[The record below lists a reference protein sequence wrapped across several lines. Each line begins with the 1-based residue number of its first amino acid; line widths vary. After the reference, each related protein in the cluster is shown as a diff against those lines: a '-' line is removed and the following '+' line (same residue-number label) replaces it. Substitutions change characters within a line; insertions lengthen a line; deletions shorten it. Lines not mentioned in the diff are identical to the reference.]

1 MGGAGCSRADTAAG
15 RHGKS
20 FRPQRLNKFHGRVS
34 PRAVSAHGQVSR
46 WLVLGEELTAAA
58 FPALPQGRAAWAL
71 ALWDTA
77 LVPSG
82 PFRCDRP
89 TGSTGT
95 GSNHG
100 IGGLRGTGPRCWA
113 NRGLCPAGME
123 GMGTWL
129 RSGPF
134 PSWGCFS
141 PFSRCCRHKGHLVS
155 AHLTCTHL
163 WEFPQH
169 PYCGTTAAS
178 GVQSQ
183 NCCRAR
189 QGESTG
195 TGTLQRALIGSLG
208 VTMETR
214 PGLGDFGKANTGG
227 TARIGIN
234 CRRHHGLPSA
244 VSSRATAGVI
254 KGYRLCLASERPVD
268 SVSPSPA
275 SHLTCPGSPGRCGEL
290 LPLTS
295 ALQPPSCS
303 HSPGVGM
310 GSVKP
315 KCWRALTAQGLP
327 LASISPASGL
337 GSCRAQRCRRS
348 RQLPVK
354 AKHDLVRAKTAAE
367 PGRCPRAAHT
377 QHIPRIHTLHPPL
390 RAAPG
395 LAYAC
400 DSHAGYF

>member
-1 MGGAGCSRADTAAG
+1 MGVAGCSRTAAG

-89 TGSTGT
+89 MGSTGT

-123 GMGTWL
+123 GVGTWL

-178 GVQSQ
+178 GVRSQ

-227 TARIGIN
+227 TARIGID
-234 CRRHHGLPSA
+234 CRSHHGLPSA

-254 KGYRLCLASERPVD
+254 KGCGLCQPILCLP
-268 SVSPSPA
+268 P
-275 SHLTCPGSPGRCGEL
+275 HLPWVPGEVWRAAAFDIGLAAPQLLTQSRCGDGFGETQVL
-290 LPLTS
+290 E
-295 ALQPPSCS
+295 
-303 HSPGVGM
+303 
-310 GSVKP
+310 GSD
-315 KCWRALTAQGLP
+315 CTG
-327 LASISPASGL
+327 SASGFHLPCEWL
-337 GSCRAQRCRRS
+337 G
-348 RQLPVK
+348 QLQG
-354 AKHDLVRAKTAAE
+354 TEMQEE
-367 PGRCPRAAHT
+367 P
-377 QHIPRIHTLHPPL
+377 
-390 RAAPG
+390 AAP
-395 LAYAC
+395 C
-400 DSHAGYF
+400 KSKT